1 MFCVTLCTAE
11 LNFWYRSLTPRQ
23 NLDAIVDIERRIA
36 RLLLR
41 RAMQQPVKEEAIEAL
56 PTEYYD
62 LVFEGEADANTV
74 MQRWREDNNFREAV
88 TRALLNLPTSRGGA
102 GIGSALV
109 TRAHAYI
116 AAKMDVLN
124 LPLGAL
130 THYGKAFQE
139 QGRTPP
145 VMGPQVFEELASTS
159 SSSGRTAATSPT
171 SATTRCRADH
181 RLRDA
186 PTARRG
192 RVPSRRGA
200 SHQSRLLA
208 SPVFAVAQARVKQ
221 VVHMVD
227 TYAAARKDRARG
239 RLRPLACA

>member
-1 MFCVTLCTAE
+1 LFCVTLCTAE

-74 MQRWREDNNFREAV
+74 TQRWREDNNFREAV

-145 VMGPQVFEELASTS
+145 VMGPQVFEELAINIQQLWAHCGHVADKRDNPVPCRPPSTRCS
-159 SSSGRTAATSPT
+159 DCTARTGPEPSRCFTPEPAAGKPGVRGRTSPRQ
-171 SATTRCRADH
+171 A
-181 RLRDA
+181 
-186 PTARRG
+186 G
-192 RVPSRRGA
+192 RPHGRHICRGA
-200 SHQSRLLA
+200 QGPR
-208 SPVFAVAQARVKQ
+208 
-221 VVHMVD
+221 
-227 TYAAARKDRARG
+227 
-239 RLRPLACA
+239 